1 MLQLPPVQQ
10 GSLFSKEL
18 SAGSPRSGSWPT
30 PSVPGP
36 AAGSCESCWPLSGNC
51 IQGNAPRVRRALPG
65 TAEAGRQLRTAPT
78 PLTSAIKNLF
88 ITMLHSENASAPPHC
103 RLLFLLEATVD
114 VAQPLGACALA
125 HALHSASSVTS
136 PLSSLACVL
145 ASNGV
150 LALVVRAKVSPLPF
164 RYDIL
169 PAAWRRQLSDR
180 SANAGIVSK

>member
-51 IQGNAPRVRRALPG
+51 IQGNASRVRRALPG
-65 TAEAGRQLRTAPT
+65 TAEASRQLRTAPA
-78 PLTSAIKNLF
+78 PLTSAIKNPFL
-88 ITMLHSENASAPPHC
+88 TMLHIDNASEPPDC
-103 RLLFLLEATVD
+103 RLLFLLEAAVD
-114 VAQPLGACALA
+114 VVQPLGVCALA
-125 HALHSASSVTS
+125 HALHSASSVTR
-136 PLSSLACVL
+136 PLSSLACLL

-164 RYDIL
+164 RYDVL
-169 PAAWRRQLSDR
+169 PAAWRQQQSAR
-180 SANAGIVSK
+180 SAHAGIVSK